1 MFGKRA
7 YVCVELI
14 KDRLRSI
21 VGEVHWNKA
30 FDELNKIS
38 RNIEDLQKESGNILL
53 WLGHKLLDCTSHAE
67 RIDMAHYLLHVQRK
81 GIGIRIVELVL
92 D

>member
-21 VGEVHWNKA
+21 VGDVHWNKA

-38 RNIEDLQKESGNILL
+38 QNVEDL
-53 WLGHKLLDCTSHAE
+53 
-67 RIDMAHYLLHVQRK
+67 
-81 GIGIRIVELVL
+81 
-92 D
+92 